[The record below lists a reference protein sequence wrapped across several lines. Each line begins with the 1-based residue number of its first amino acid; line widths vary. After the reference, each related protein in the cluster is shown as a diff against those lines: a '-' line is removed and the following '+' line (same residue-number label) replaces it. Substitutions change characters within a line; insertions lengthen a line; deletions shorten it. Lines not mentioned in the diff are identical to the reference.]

1 MNVHCFRN
9 SCDTTCVSLIL
20 KTADKKGKHYLIA
33 NVNVLFCNDTHIIPH
48 QNEFLDLNH
57 KSSEKG
63 PPVPTGRDKSY

>member
-1 MNVHCFRN
+1 M
-9 SCDTTCVSLIL
+9 
-20 KTADKKGKHYLIA
+20 A

-63 PPVPTGRDKSY
+63 PPVPTGRDKSYWEDTEPWNNSVNMSSV